1 MIYKATNL
9 IAETFDEKDVKYHIE
24 EKEDFSVV
32 EAGFEVEAGPALL
45 VRFISKDDDSDVA
58 IRVFGVVHKIPE
70 AKKEAILQV
79 CNSLNK
85 DIRFV
90 KFLLADDG
98 SVNLEADLPISV
110 EESCVGECCFEY
122 LVRIMSILDHEYHR
136 FMEVL
141 YSSANPS
148 RTNTL
153 DFIKEL
159 QKLRENPLRLV
170 EEHDTRTTGTDN

>member
-1 MIYKATNL
+1 MICKVTDL
-9 IAETFDEKDVKYHIE
+9 IAEAFDEKDVKYRIE

-45 VRFISKDDDSDVA
+45 VRFISKDDDNDVA
-58 IRVFGVVHKIPE
+58 IRVFGVVHRIPE
-70 AKKEAILQV
+70 AKKETILQA

-90 KFLLADDG
+90 KFLLAEDG

-110 EESCVGECCFEY
+110 EESCIGECCFEY
-122 LVRIMSILDHEYHR
+122 LVRIMNILDHEFHR

-141 YSSANPS
+141 YSPANTG
-148 RTNTL
+148 RTNSL

-159 QKLRENPLRLV
+159 QKLQENPFRLV
-170 EEHDTRTTGTDN
+170 DEHETKATGTDN